1 MFTYGRARVMRNDP
15 KVAIAAILVFLL
27 SLSSFVAFFALRGA
41 QGTATEVRRE
51 LKQSRVQT
59 KKVLDLTAKLSKEAE
74 ELRIERDQLLELKKT
89 AMANAAALNETIQ
102 KANLANEQ
110 LRMELKTLEMERR
123 AAETTA
129 RQAQT
134 ELRAAQDGTASALA
148 SVAACQGRL
157 QTSMADTAA
166 AGREAQRSQAGGGGG
181 SDEADAGGARLADAG
196 AGAGRGAALADGAG
210 LSARHALPSPQ
221 PLAMQA

>member
-1 MFTYGRARVMRNDP
+1 MLCLAG
-15 KVAIAAILVFLL
+15 
-27 SLSSFVAFFALRGA
+27 
-41 QGTATEVRRE
+41 
-51 LKQSRVQT
+51 VQT

-123 AAETTA
+123 AAEATA

-148 SVAACQGRL
+148 SA
-157 QTSMADTAA
+157 
-166 AGREAQRSQAGGGGG
+166 
-181 SDEADAGGARLADAG
+181 
-196 AGAGRGAALADGAG
+196 
-210 LSARHALPSPQ
+210 
-221 PLAMQA
+221 